1 MLYILCGHH
10 KNPYDSS
17 LISGSCLLMYF
28 SLVLVSFIFRMLVSL
43 LCLHYTRFFSVVL
56 ISSLTASIKLHVCV
70 LSHFSRDW
78 LFCDPMDCSPPGSS
92 VHEISQ
98 QEYWSGLPFP
108 SLGIFLTQGSNPHL
122 LHWQADYLPLSHQ
135 GLSSNGTHIPFCLCS
150 WEGCWEM
157 VTKHFKVIIYFWK
170 SMVYMWF

>member
-17 LISGSCLLMYF
+17 LISGLCLLMYF

-92 VHEISQ
+92 VHAILQARMLE
-98 QEYWSGLPFP
+98 WVAMP
-108 SLGIFLTQGSNPHL
+108 SSRGSSRPRDQNCVSYRL
-122 LHWQADYLPLSHQ
+122 LHWQVGSLPLV
-135 GLSSNGTHIPFCLCS
+135 PFGKPRINLL
-150 WEGCWEM
+150 M
-157 VTKHFKVIIYFWK
+157 F
-170 SMVYMWF
+170 